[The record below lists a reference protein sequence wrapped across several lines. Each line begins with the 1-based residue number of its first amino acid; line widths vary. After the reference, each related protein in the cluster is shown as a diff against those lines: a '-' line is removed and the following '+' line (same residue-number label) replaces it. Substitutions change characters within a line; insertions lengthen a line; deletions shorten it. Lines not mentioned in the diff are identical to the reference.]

1 MIFKTTS
8 GSHDKIIFSLFI
20 ASCVHVLVLFGLN
33 ITIPEN
39 RNSQVAL
46 DITLVT
52 HKSEKELKTADF
64 LAAQDQAGSG
74 TETKQEMLT
83 QLDHL
88 PEIPSLRQDSN
99 QLPKLS
105 KKQKQQKPDKKLL
118 TSKNT
123 PLKHPDAQSNLS
135 ENKINRDSPTESSQL
150 IAKLEASLANK
161 QQEYAKLPRIK
172 RYTSV
177 QAKKSVDAQYVYHW
191 VKKIETLGTINYP
204 EEARR
209 YKIYGKLRLVVALN
223 ANGTINEVNIME
235 SSGIKILDEAAVKI
249 VYLAAPYA
257 PFPQELKA
265 EADIIEIIRT
275 WYFTRD
281 DFISTK

>member
-33 ITIPEN
+33 ITIPKN
-39 RNSQVAL
+39 LNSQVTL

-52 HKSEKELKTADF
+52 HKSTEEVKAADF

-74 TETKQEMLT
+74 TETKQKMLT
-83 QLDHL
+83 QPDQL
-88 PEIPSLRQDSN
+88 PEIPSLHQDSN

-123 PLKHPDAQSNLS
+123 PLKHPDTQSNLS
-135 ENKINRDSPTESSQL
+135 ENKINSDSPTESSQL

-177 QAKKSVDAQYVYHW
+177 QAKKSIDAQYVYHW

-281 DFISTK
+281 DFISTN